1 MIHHNIRFSDIGLKA
16 TSFYRLFNELCPF
29 HSVAFVYSPGGGA
42 LVFEVGYHPR
52 KKIHVIRVAFQDQA
66 MYARTSFRGAKTC
79 KFGKKVCLTNF
90 GKDMTDKL
98 RKTHAK
104 TGI

>member
-1 MIHHNIRFSDIGLKA
+1 MFIH
-16 TSFYRLFNELCPF
+16 LFIPWG
-29 HSVAFVYSPGGGA
+29 P

-52 KKIHVIRVAFQDQA
+52 KQIHVIRVVFQDKA
-66 MYARTSFRGAKTC
+66 MYARTLFRGAKTC
-79 KFGKKVCLTNF
+79 KKQKLEKKGVFLAILTSF

-104 TGI
+104 THI